1 MTEDLL
7 KENDKRF
14 CEELV
19 PEGKR
24 GAIDYLMD
32 DFEFFRLKFGEDG
45 EKKWLKEEKVRI
57 HKITTKVEEFIDR
70 VNSFAKEGKE
80 DAALVAVLKEVVSKE
95 VGSED
100 PIIIVKAIR
109 ERQPTVMQAIK
120 DANYESLGMIE
131 PEITKE
137 QIAVITGE

>member
-24 GAIDYLMD
+24 GTIDYLMD
-32 DFEFFRLKFGEDG
+32 DFEFFRLKFGDDG

-70 VNSFAKEGKE
+70 VNCYAKEGKE

-95 VGSED
+95 LGSED
-100 PIIIVKAIR
+100 PMIIV
-109 ERQPTVMQAIK
+109 
-120 DANYESLGMIE
+120 
-131 PEITKE
+131 
-137 QIAVITGE
+137 